1 MANAKHED
9 AVMKMGFDYFRNTI
23 LKTLG
28 IDYQYEE
35 IGPTELVELTIQS
48 LYMDFTFLTT
58 GGFYIHTEFQTTD
71 KKEADL
77 RRFHAY
83 DAVYSN
89 KTGKKVI
96 TYVIYSGG
104 ITNVKSEL
112 DCGLYTYRVQ
122 PIYLKD
128 KNADEVFRKLKQK
141 QDNGEAFTED
151 DYAALSLTPL
161 MSGKMSR
168 KDMFKEAIRLAKPN
182 IELSTEKAT
191 AMLYTLADKFLDRT
205 ELDEIKE
212 VMRMTRLGQM
222 LMDEG
227 MEKGIELN
235 QTDSIKKLMKNM
247 NLTID
252 QAMNALEVPE
262 DKREKYPWDLVYET
276 HAKGKP
282 WYITYRNGLGDKRI
296 IPKELIKEKG

>member
-35 IGPTELVELTIQS
+35 IGPTELVELTIHS

-58 GGFYIHTEFQTTD
+58 GGFYVHTEFQTTD
-71 KKEADL
+71 KGEIDL

-89 KTGKKVI
+89 QTGKKVI

-112 DCGLYTYRVQ
+112 DCGLYTYKVQ
-122 PIYLKD
+122 PIYLKN
-128 KNADEVFRKLKQK
+128 KNADEVFQQLKQK
-141 QDNGEAFTED
+141 QDNGETFTED
-151 DYAALSLTPL
+151 DYAALSLSPL

-168 KDMFKEAIRLAKPN
+168 KEMFKKAINLTKAN
-182 IELSTEKAT
+182 HELCAEKT
-191 AMLYTLADKFLDRT
+191 RAMLYALADKFLDKA
-205 ELDEIKE
+205 ELDEIRE

-222 LMDEG
+222 LMEDG
-227 MEKGIELN
+227 MEISQKE
-235 QTDSIKKLMKNM
+235 SIKNLMKNM

-252 QAMNALEVPE
+252 QAMNALEIPE
-262 DKREKYPWDLVYET
+262 DKREKYRKSIEE
-276 HAKGKP
+276 
-282 WYITYRNGLGDKRI
+282 NS
-296 IPKELIKEKG
+296 

>member
-1 MANAKHED
+1 MANTKHED

-35 IGPTELVELTIQS
+35 IGPTELVELTIHS

-58 GGFYIHTEFQTTD
+58 GGFYIHTQFQTTD

-89 KTGKKVI
+89 KTGKQVI

-128 KNADEVFRKLKQK
+128 KNADEVFLKLKQK

-168 KDMFKEAIRLAKPN
+168 KDMFKEAIRLTKSN
-182 IELSTEKAT
+182 NELTAEKTRAV
-191 AMLYTLADKFLDRT
+191 LYTLADKFLEKT

-212 VMRMTRLGQM
+212 VLRMTRLGQM

-227 MEKGIELN
+227 MEKGMELKE
-235 QTDSIKKLMKNM
+235 TESIKKLMKNL

-252 QAMNALEVPE
+252 QAMNTLEVPE
-262 DKREKYPWDLVYET
+262 DKREKY
-276 HAKGKP
+276 
-282 WYITYRNGLGDKRI
+282 RQI
-296 IPKELIKEKG
+296 IISNN

>member
-1 MANAKHED
+1 M
-9 AVMKMGFDYFRNTI
+9 
-23 LKTLG
+23 
-28 IDYQYEE
+28 
-35 IGPTELVELTIQS
+35 
-48 LYMDFTFLTT
+48 
-58 GGFYIHTEFQTTD
+58 
-71 KKEADL
+71 
-77 RRFHAY
+77 
-83 DAVYSN
+83 
-89 KTGKKVI
+89 
-96 TYVIYSGG
+96 
-104 ITNVKSEL
+104 KSEL

-182 IELSTEKAT
+182 IELSAEKAT
-191 AMLYTLADKFLDRT
+191 ALLYTLADKFLDRT

-212 VMRMTRLGQM
+212 VIRMTRLGQM

-227 MEKGIELN
+227 MELKE
-235 QTDSIKKLMKNM
+235 TDSIKKLMKNM

-252 QAMNALEVPE
+252 QAMNALEVPT
-262 DKREKYPWDLVYET
+262 DKREKYRKT
-276 HAKGKP
+276 
-282 WYITYRNGLGDKRI
+282 ITPDN
-296 IPKELIKEKG
+296 

>member
-1 MANAKHED
+1 MANTKHED
-9 AVMKMGFDYFRNTI
+9 AVMKMGFDYFRDTI

-35 IGPTELVELTIQS
+35 IGPTELVELTIHS

-89 KTGKKVI
+89 KTGKQVI

-104 ITNVKSEL
+104 INNVKSEL

-128 KNADEVFRKLKQK
+128 KNADEVFLKLKQK

-168 KDMFKEAIRLAKPN
+168 KDMFKEAIRLTKSN
-182 IELSTEKAT
+182 NELTAEKTRAV
-191 AMLYTLADKFLDRT
+191 LYTLADKFLDKT

-212 VMRMTRLGQM
+212 VLRMTRLGQM

-227 MEKGIELN
+227 MEKGMELKE
-235 QTDSIKKLMKNM
+235 TESIKKLMKNL

-252 QAMNALEVPE
+252 QAMNTLEVPE
-262 DKREKYPWDLVYET
+262 DKREKY
-276 HAKGKP
+276 
-282 WYITYRNGLGDKRI
+282 RQI
-296 IPKELIKEKG
+296 IISNN

>member
-161 MSGKMSR
+161 MSGKMSC
-168 KDMFKEAIRLAKPN
+168 KDIFNNRSKNSL
-182 IELSTEKAT
+182 T
-191 AMLYTLADKFLDRT
+191 
-205 ELDEIKE
+205 
-212 VMRMTRLGQM
+212 
-222 LMDEG
+222 
-227 MEKGIELN
+227 
-235 QTDSIKKLMKNM
+235 SIGTPLKK
-247 NLTID
+247 
-252 QAMNALEVPE
+252 
-262 DKREKYPWDLVYET
+262 WS
-276 HAKGKP
+276 
-282 WYITYRNGLGDKRI
+282 
-296 IPKELIKEKG
+296 

>member
-1 MANAKHED
+1 M
-9 AVMKMGFDYFRNTI
+9 
-23 LKTLG
+23 
-28 IDYQYEE
+28 
-35 IGPTELVELTIQS
+35 
-48 LYMDFTFLTT
+48 
-58 GGFYIHTEFQTTD
+58 
-71 KKEADL
+71 
-77 RRFHAY
+77 
-83 DAVYSN
+83 
-89 KTGKKVI
+89 
-96 TYVIYSGG
+96 
-104 ITNVKSEL
+104 KSEL

-182 IELSTEKAT
+182 IELSAEKAT
-191 AMLYTLADKFLDRT
+191 AMLYTLADKFLDKA

-227 MEKGIELN
+227 MELKE
-235 QTDSIKKLMKNM
+235 TDSIKKLMKNM

-262 DKREKYPWDLVYET
+262 DKREKYRKT
-276 HAKGKP
+276 
-282 WYITYRNGLGDKRI
+282 ITPNN
-296 IPKELIKEKG
+296 

>member
-1 MANAKHED
+1 MANTKHED
-9 AVMKMGFDYFRNTI
+9 AVMKMGFDYFRDTI

-35 IGPTELVELTIQS
+35 IGPTELVELTIHS

-128 KNADEVFRKLKQK
+128 KNADEVFLKLKQK

-168 KDMFKEAIRLAKPN
+168 KDMFKEAIRLTKSN
-182 IELSTEKAT
+182 NELTAEKTRAV
-191 AMLYTLADKFLDRT
+191 LYTLADKFLDKT

-212 VMRMTRLGQM
+212 VLRMTRLGQM

-227 MEKGIELN
+227 MEKGMELKE
-235 QTDSIKKLMKNM
+235 TESIKKLMKNL

-252 QAMNALEVPE
+252 QAMNTLEVPE
-262 DKREKYPWDLVYET
+262 DKREKY
-276 HAKGKP
+276 
-282 WYITYRNGLGDKRI
+282 RQI
-296 IPKELIKEKG
+296 IISNN

>member
-1 MANAKHED
+1 MANTKHED
-9 AVMKMGFDYFRNTI
+9 AVMKMGFDYFRDII

-35 IGPTELVELTIQS
+35 IGPTELVELTIHS

-89 KTGKKVI
+89 KTGKQVI

-104 ITNVKSEL
+104 INNVKSEL

-168 KDMFKEAIRLAKPN
+168 KDMFKEAINLAKPN
-182 IELSTEKAT
+182 IELSAEKAT
-191 AMLYTLADKFLDRT
+191 AMLYTLADKFLDKA

-227 MEKGIELN
+227 MEKGIEKGIEQGIEKGIELT

-247 NLTID
+247 NLTIE
-252 QAMNALEVPE
+252 QAMNTLEVPE
-262 DKREKYPWDLVYET
+262 DKREKYRQTIV
-276 HAKGKP
+276 A
-282 WYITYRNGLGDKRI
+282 NN
-296 IPKELIKEKG
+296 

>member
-1 MANAKHED
+1 MANTKHED
-9 AVMKMGFDYFRNTI
+9 AVMKMGFDYFRDTI

-28 IDYQYEE
+28 IDYQYEDV
-35 IGPTELVELTIQS
+35 GPTELVDLAIHS

-89 KTGKKVI
+89 KTGKQVI

-128 KNADEVFRKLKQK
+128 KNADEVFQKLKQK
-141 QDNGEAFTED
+141 QDNGDAFTEG

-161 MSGKMSR
+161 MSGTMSR
-168 KDMFKEAIRLAKPN
+168 KDMFKEAISLAKPN
-182 IELSTEKAT
+182 IELSAEKAT
-191 AMLYTLADKFLDRT
+191 AMLYTLADKFLDKA

-227 MEKGIELN
+227 IEKGVELT
-235 QTDSIKKLMKNM
+235 QTEDIKNLMKN
-247 NLTID
+247 LKFTID
-252 QAMNALEVPE
+252 QAMNTLEVPE
-262 DKREKYPWDLVYET
+262 DKREKY
-276 HAKGKP
+276 
-282 WYITYRNGLGDKRI
+282 RQI
-296 IPKELIKEKG
+296 ISSNN

>member
-1 MANAKHED
+1 MSKLFPYTKHPQIFIWGCSVLLLIRCFAYCGSLFSLAAEQD
-9 AVMKMGFDYFRNTI
+9 DPDFESKNEQIGEVR
-23 LKTLG
+23 KTLNEPIMALHKKRRLGVSVYEG
-28 IDYQYEE
+28 I
-35 IGPTELVELTIQS
+35 L
-48 LYMDFTFLTT
+48 
-58 GGFYIHTEFQTTD
+58 
-71 KKEADL
+71 
-77 RRFHAY
+77 
-83 DAVYSN
+83 
-89 KTGKKVI
+89 
-96 TYVIYSGG
+96 
-104 ITNVKSEL
+104 
-112 DCGLYTYRVQ
+112 
-122 PIYLKD
+122 IYLKN

-182 IELSTEKAT
+182 IELSAEKTT
-191 AMLYTLADKFLDRT
+191 AMLYTLADKFLDRA

-212 VMRMTRLGQM
+212 VIRMTRLGQM

-262 DKREKYPWDLVYET
+262 DKREKYRKT
-276 HAKGKP
+276 
-282 WYITYRNGLGDKRI
+282 ITPDN
-296 IPKELIKEKG
+296 